1 MTLDH
6 LVYATPD
13 LDESVRVITKLT
25 GVRPVEG
32 GPHLGLGTRNHL
44 LGLGELRYLEIIGP
58 DPDQPAP
65 ERPRPFGIDHL
76 TEPCLAAWAVR
87 AADIEARV
95 ARSRTLGYDPGPIEP
110 LSRRTPDG
118 EVLRWRLTF
127 PQAEPVDV
135 VPFMIDWGRTPHPA
149 RYLPVV
155 PLTSLTGA
163 HPAPGAVR
171 ERLRALGVEL
181 DVREGAPGL
190 TAVVGGTTTLI

>member
-13 LDESVRVITKLT
+13 LEESVRQVAKLT

-32 GPHLGLGTRNHL
+32 GPHPGLGTRNHL

-58 DPDQPAP
+58 DSGQPEP
-65 ERPRPFGIDHL
+65 ERPRPFGIDEL
-76 TEPCLAAWAVR
+76 TEPRLAAWAVR

-127 PQAEPVDV
+127 PYEPV
-135 VPFMIDWGRTPHPA
+135 VPFLIDWGRTPHPA
-149 RYLPVV
+149 RRLPVV
-155 PLTSLTGA
+155 PLTAFSGT
-163 HPAPGAVR
+163 HPDPGGVR
-171 ERLRALGVEL
+171 GRLDALGVEL
-181 DVREGAPGL
+181 DVGEGEQGL
-190 TAVVGGTTTLI
+190 VAVLGGTTALT

>member
-13 LDESVRVITKLT
+13 LDASVRRIAELT

-32 GPHLGLGTRNHL
+32 GRHPGLGTRNHL

-65 ERPRPFGIDHL
+65 ERPRPFGIDDL
-76 TEPCLAAWAVR
+76 TEPRLAAWAVR

-110 LSRRTPDG
+110 LSRRAPGG
-118 EVLRWRLTF
+118 ELLRWRLTL
-127 PQAEPVDV
+127 PYDTV
-135 VPFMIDWGRTPHPA
+135 VPFLIDWGRTPHPA
-149 RYLPVV
+149 RHLPVV
-155 PLTSLTGA
+155 PLTSFAGR
-163 HPAPGAVR
+163 HPEPDTVR
-171 ERLRALGVEL
+171 RRLAALGVEL
-181 DVREGAPGL
+181 DVRQGEPGL
-190 TAVVGGTTTLI
+190 TAVVGGTATLR

>member
-13 LDESVRVITKLT
+13 LEESVRLIAKLT

-32 GPHLGLGTRNHL
+32 GPHPGLGTRNHL

-58 DPDQPAP
+58 DSGQPAP
-65 ERPRPFGIDHL
+65 ERPRPFGIDDL
-76 TEPCLAAWAVR
+76 TEPRLAAWAVR

-110 LSRRTPDG
+110 LFRRTPEG

-127 PQAEPVDV
+127 PYEPV
-135 VPFMIDWGRTPHPA
+135 VPFLIDWGRTPHPA
-149 RYLPVV
+149 RRLPVV
-155 PLTSLTGA
+155 PLTAFTGA
-163 HPAPGAVR
+163 HPRPSEARA
-171 ERLRALGVEL
+171 RLTALGVEL
-181 DVREGAPGL
+181 DLRTGDQGL
-190 TAVVGGTTTLI
+190 TAILGGTTTLT